1 MAAKYAG
8 AACYFGRMPAERGH
22 LSAHRDDLMAY
33 LALSFLA
40 ASAMYFAQERLY
52 ADAGYFLV
60 RVIDEEG
67 FHVINQRWLMPLIQW
82 LPLLG
87 VKLGLPLKGITVL
100 YSLGNVVLSAAAFL
114 YVNSV
119 LRDRSHALILLATQF
134 VGLAQA
140 LFCPVFELYY
150 GAILLITLRALL
162 QSDQRH
168 TRSGQVTACLLFA
181 LVATCHFLGLLVLL
195 LMLILDRI
203 WRYRSL
209 AIAFAII
216 LMLLMAPRIIGLSV
230 YEDRAF
236 HTVFLRL
243 EIAGIGWV
251 FAPGRL
257 WAHAVQAF
265 WHYPDAILIA
275 LLSILT
281 AWRMKAW
288 WPMLVFIT
296 GHLIIYTVVSL
307 YFPDGTHDRYR
318 ETLDYA
324 HVLWALVAAGWALQ
338 HAPVWRIRAPYVFL
352 VILVLRFAWSFHV
365 GGTFVERREWIE
377 DRIEHAR
384 QQRIT
389 KGLDMATHPFTSP
402 GFNNA
407 PLYAPAPFEYL
418 LHSAMEGPENT
429 VVLVSIPPNAQVDQR
444 ELETELQREG
454 VMLPVRRNGRYFQM
468 PNGPFTVVE

>member
-1 MAAKYAG
+1 
-8 AACYFGRMPAERGH
+8 MPAERGH

>member
-1 MAAKYAG
+1 MS
-8 AACYFGRMPAERGH
+8 AERGH
-22 LSAHRDDLMAY
+22 LIAHRDDLMAY
-33 LALSFLA
+33 LALSALA
-40 ASAMYFAQERLY
+40 AFAVYFARERLY

-82 LPLLG
+82 LPLVG
-87 VKLGLPLKGITVL
+87 VKLGLPLSGITVL
-100 YSLGNVVLSAAAFL
+100 YSLGNVVLCAGAFV
-114 YVNSV
+114 YVKGA
-119 LRDRSHALILLATQF
+119 LRDRSHALLLLATQF

-168 TRSGQVTACLLFA
+168 TRSGKVIACLLFA

-195 LMLILDRI
+195 MMLALDRI
-203 WRYRSL
+203 WRHRSL
-209 AIAFAII
+209 TIAFALI
-216 LMLLMAPRIIGLSV
+216 LILLMTPRIIGLSG

-236 HTVFLRL
+236 QTVFLRL
-243 EIAGIGWV
+243 EIAGIGWL

-257 WAHAVQAF
+257 WAHAVQAL

-275 LLSILT
+275 LLCIFT
-281 AWRMKAW
+281 AWRKGAS
-288 WPMLVFIT
+288 WPTLLFIA
-296 GHLIIYTVVSL
+296 GHLIIYTLVSL

-338 HAPVWRIRAPYVFL
+338 QAPAWRIWTPSVFMVL
-352 VILVLRFAWSFHV
+352 LVLRVAWSFNV

-377 DRIEHAR
+377 ERIEHAR

-389 KGLDMATHPFTSP
+389 KGLDTARRSFTAP

-407 PLYAPAPFEYL
+407 PLYAPAPFEYVL
-418 LHSAMEGPENT
+418 LSAMEGPERT
-429 VVLVSIPPNAQVDQR
+429 VVLVSVPSDAHVDIHTLDNVLR
-444 ELETELQREG
+444 REG
-454 VMLPVRRNGRYFQM
+454 VMLPDRRHGRYFHM
-468 PNGPFTVVE
+468 PEGPFTVVE

>member
-1 MAAKYAG
+1 M
-8 AACYFGRMPAERGH
+8 
-22 LSAHRDDLMAY
+22 
-33 LALSFLA
+33 
-40 ASAMYFAQERLY
+40 
-52 ADAGYFLV
+52 
-60 RVIDEEG
+60 
-67 FHVINQRWLMPLIQW
+67 
-82 LPLLG
+82 
-87 VKLGLPLKGITVL
+87 
-100 YSLGNVVLSAAAFL
+100 
-114 YVNSV
+114 
-119 LRDRSHALILLATQF
+119 
-134 VGLAQA
+134 
-140 LFCPVFELYY
+140 
-150 GAILLITLRALL
+150 
-162 QSDQRH
+162 
-168 TRSGQVTACLLFA
+168 FA

-209 AIAFAII
+209 TIAFAII

-377 DRIEHAR
+377 ERIEHAR
-384 QQRIT
+384 QQRNT
-389 KGLDMATHPFTSP
+389 KGLDMVTSSFTAP

-418 LHSAMEGPENT
+418 LFSAMEDPENAI
-429 VVLVSIPPNAQVDQR
+429 VLVSVPPNTQVDQPALDK
-444 ELETELQREG
+444 ELRREG
-454 VMLPVRRNGRYFQM
+454 VMLPVRTNGRYFQM

>member
-8 AACYFGRMPAERGH
+8 AACYFGCMPAERGQ
-22 LSAHRDDLMAY
+22 LMAHRDNLLGY
-33 LALSFLA
+33 LALSALA
-40 ASAMYFAQERLY
+40 VFAVYFAKERLY

-60 RVIDEEG
+60 RVIDEED

-82 LPLLG
+82 LPLVG
-87 VKLGLPLKGITVL
+87 VKLGLPLKGITML
-100 YSLGNVVLSAAAFL
+100 YSLGNVVLCAGAFL
-114 YVNSV
+114 YVSHV
-119 LRDRSHALILLATQF
+119 LRDHYHGLILLATQF

-168 TRSGQVTACLLFA
+168 TRPGQVIACLLFA

-195 LMLILDRI
+195 LMLTLDRI
-203 WRYRSL
+203 CQHRSIF
-209 AIAFAII
+209 IAFVMI
-216 LMLLMAPRIIGLSV
+216 LVVLMAHRIIGLSG

-236 HTVFLRL
+236 QTVFLRL
-243 EIAGIGWV
+243 ESAGIGWV

-275 LLSILT
+275 LLSIFT
-281 AWRMKAW
+281 AWRKNAW
-288 WPMLVFIT
+288 WPLLVFFA
-296 GHLIIYTVVSL
+296 GHLVIYTVVSL

-324 HVLWALVAAGWALQ
+324 HVLWALVAAGWAAQVSHL
-338 HAPVWRIRAPYVFL
+338 WRNWTPHLFAL
-352 VILVLRFAWSFHV
+352 VLVLRIGWSFYV
-365 GGTFVERREWIE
+365 GNTFEVRSAWIE
-377 DRIEHAR
+377 GRIEHAH

-389 KGLDMATHPFTSP
+389 KGLDTAMGQFVPP

-407 PLYAPAPFEYL
+407 PLYSPAPFEYL
-418 LHSAMEGPENT
+418 LLSAMQGPERT
-429 VVLVSIPPNAQVDQR
+429 VVLVSVPPGAQVDHQALDE
-444 ELETELQREG
+444 ELRREG
-454 VMLPVRRNGRYFQM
+454 VMLPDRLNGRYFHM
-468 PNGPFTVVE
+468 PDGPFTVME

>member
-1 MAAKYAG
+1 MAAKYAE
-8 AACYFGRMPAERGH
+8 AACYFGCMPEDRGH
-22 LSAHRDDLMAY
+22 HVVNRDTLLAY
-33 LALSFLA
+33 LALAGLA
-40 ASAMYFAQERLY
+40 VFAVHFAKERLY

-82 LPLLG
+82 LPLVG

-100 YSLGNVVLSAAAFL
+100 YSLGNVALSAGAFL
-114 YVNSV
+114 YVHVV
-119 LRDRSHALILLATQF
+119 LRDRDHALILLATQF

-168 TRSGQVTACLLFA
+168 TRPGQVTAGLLFA
-181 LVATCHFLGLLVLL
+181 LIATCHFLGLLVLL
-195 LMLILDRI
+195 MMLVLDRI
-203 WRYRSL
+203 WKQRSL
-209 AIAFAII
+209 AIAFAVILAI
-216 LMLLMAPRIIGLSV
+216 LMAQRIIDLSS

-236 HTVFLRL
+236 QTVFLRL
-243 EIAGIGWV
+243 ETAGLGWA

-257 WAHAVQAF
+257 WAHAVQAV

-275 LLSILT
+275 LLSIYT
-281 AWRMKAW
+281 AWRKKAW
-288 WPMLVFIT
+288 WPLLVFIA
-296 GHLIIYTVVSL
+296 GHLVIYTMVSL

-338 HAPVWRIRAPYVFL
+338 HAPAWRIWTPAVFMVL
-352 VILVLRFAWSFHV
+352 LVLRIIWSFHI
-365 GGTFVERREWIE
+365 GNTFAERREWIE
-377 DRIEHAR
+377 GRIVHAHE
-384 QQRIT
+384 QRIT
-389 KGLDMATHPFTSP
+389 KGLDTAVRQFVPP

-418 LHSAMEGPENT
+418 LLSAMQGPERT
-429 VVLVSIPPNAQVDQR
+429 VVLVSVPPGTHVDIQALDS
-444 ELETELQREG
+444 ELRREG
-454 VMLPVRRNGRYFQM
+454 VMLPDRHNGRYFHM
-468 PNGPFTVVE
+468 PEGSFTVVE